1 MNSIVINGGAHSL
14 RAEGWDLTPIVKEL
28 RRGSWGL
35 SDGKSLHGRRELPSH
50 DALVTIA
57 RSLRAVLFPAHLGPS
72 DLTEEGLEYFVGH
85 TLDATLLALRE
96 QVRRALSYADD
107 SVPRRDRATEIV
119 RAFASQLPRVCA
131 LLESDARAAFEG
143 DPAATSI
150 DEAIFCYPGIAA
162 ITHHRLAHEL
172 YRLEVPLIPRI
183 LAEIAHADTGVDIH
197 PGAEIGGSFFID
209 HGTGVVVGETTR
221 IGERV
226 RLYQGVTLGAKS
238 FPLDDNGHATKGEA
252 RHPIVED
259 DVVIYAGATVLGR
272 IRIGAGSSIGGNVWL
287 TRSVPAHSRVTQA
300 QARSEAFEGGG
311 GI

>member
-1 MNSIVINGGAHSL
+1 M
-14 RAEGWDLTPIVKEL
+14 
-28 RRGSWGL
+28 
-35 SDGKSLHGRRELPSH
+35 
-50 DALVTIA
+50 
-57 RSLRAVLFPAHLGPS
+57 
-72 DLTEEGLEYFVGH
+72 
-85 TLDATLLALRE
+85 
-96 QVRRALSYADD
+96 
-107 SVPRRDRATEIV
+107 
-119 RAFASQLPRVCA
+119 RAFASQLPRVRT

-150 DEAIFCYPGIAA
+150 DRSGVLLSR
-162 ITHHRLAHEL
+162 HRRRHAPPVLAHEL
-172 YRLEVPLIPRI
+172 HRLDVPLIPRI
-183 LAEIAHADTGVDIH
+183 LSEIAHVDTGVDIH
-197 PGAEIGGSFFID
+197 PGAEIGGCFFID
-209 HGTGVVVGETTR
+209 HGTGVVIGETTR

-238 FPLDDNGHATKGEA
+238 FPLDDDGHPAKGTA

>member
-1 MNSIVINGGAHSL
+1 
-14 RAEGWDLTPIVKEL
+14 
-28 RRGSWGL
+28 
-35 SDGKSLHGRRELPSH
+35 
-50 DALVTIA
+50 
-57 RSLRAVLFPAHLGPS
+57 LFPAHFGPS

-85 TLDATLLALRE
+85 TLDGTLLALLE

-107 SVPRRDRATEIV
+107 PLARRLKASEIV
-119 RAFASQLPRVCA
+119 RAFAARLPHVRR

-150 DEAIFCYPGIAA
+150 DEAIFCYPGITA

-172 YRLEVPLIPRI
+172 FRLGVPLIPRI
-183 LAEIAHADTGVDIH
+183 LSEIAHVDTGVDIH

-209 HGTGVVVGETTR
+209 HGTGVVIGETTR
-221 IGERV
+221 IGQRV

-238 FPLDDNGHATKGEA
+238 FPLDDDGLPAKGAA